1 MKKILIINIL
11 CLLSISL
18 FSQEKIKLKTPAASP
33 EAAFT
38 QEIGTTELQV
48 AYARPLARGRK
59 IYGDLV
65 PFGEVWRTG
74 ASDCTTL
81 KFPDDLTIGDKK
93 ITAGKYALF
102 TIPNLDEWIII
113 INTDTTLHGT
123 TGYDD
128 KKDVYRFK
136 VKPSKTARF
145 YETFTIELNDINARS
160 EGFLNLIWENTVVQI
175 PIKSLDDETILAA
188 IQTRIVE
195 NKEQDAD
202 LFYQAASYYF
212 STKRD
217 LKQAIDWVSSAQKLD
232 AETYSYPNLE
242 QKIWTE
248 LKDYRAAIG
257 AAKRALDIA
266 EKKNMASSIVILNK
280 KIKDWQEI
288 LGEKPTPIV
297 VETAP
302 IPTPNVPKTDHAAH
316 NMQTMET
323 PNMKQQFEPVLSA
336 YYDLKDAL
344 VADNA
349 KLAAAKVAVL
359 KNAFSALETTNW
371 SEKQRATYA
380 KTKKDIQKIADDG
393 ANIEKQRTDFES
405 LSNNL
410 FSITKALKIN
420 TETVYLQYCPM
431 KNASWMSSEKAIK
444 NPYYGK
450 SMLTCGQVNETLK
463 K

>member
-38 QEIGTTELQV
+38 QEIGMTELQV

-65 PFGEVWRTG
+65 PFGKIWRTG

-81 KFPDDLTIGDKK
+81 KFLDDLTIGDKK

-102 TIPNLDEWIII
+102 TIPNLNEWTII

-160 EGFLNLIWENTVVQI
+160 EGFLNLIWENTMVQI
-175 PIKSLDDETILAA
+175 PIKSLD
-188 IQTRIVE
+188 
-195 NKEQDAD
+195 NEQ
-202 LFYQAASYYF
+202 
-212 STKRD
+212 
-217 LKQAIDWVSSAQKLD
+217 IMV
-232 AETYSYPNLE
+232 
-242 QKIWTE
+242 
-248 LKDYRAAIG
+248 
-257 AAKRALDIA
+257 
-266 EKKNMASSIVILNK
+266 
-280 KIKDWQEI
+280 
-288 LGEKPTPIV
+288 EKPTPPV

-316 NMQTMET
+316 NMQTMEM
-323 PNMKQQFEPVLSA
+323 PNLKQQFEPVLSA
-336 YYDLKDAL
+336 YYGLKDAL

-349 KLAAAKVAVL
+349 KLAAAKVSVL